1 MNQKA
6 LQFIRNVCY
15 AMGANVSRIL
25 TTFCLMLLLP
35 RLLSVEDYSYWQ
47 LYGFYGIYLSHS
59 SIGWCE
65 GTYLKYGGRAYEC
78 LDQRVMASQFWGLAL
93 YEALFMGAV
102 FILFTPMMTEALKIE
117 ALVLSLIFTW
127 FYILRYQVQ
136 TILQAV
142 GHIRGYAGL
151 YTGER
156 ILNFILVLLCLAMG
170 KHSFGMIASMEILSN
185 GLVLFYGLWQCRD
198 LLFQMLLPLKIAFE
212 ETKELIGMGY
222 KLTLAGL
229 ASQLIIGIVRFAI
242 EQRWGT
248 IVFGKISLS
257 LSMANMLI
265 TCIGAVSIVL
275 FPLLRN
281 VDQETMET
289 AYKPVRRGLTMLMF
303 GFLLFYQPVR
313 VLLGVWL
320 PQYADS
326 IRYLAILF
334 PLCIYETRNTAIV
347 WTYLK
352 ALRKEGDIMKANVV
366 MVAVSAAMT
375 LFTVGICGNLE
386 MAVISI
392 VALYAIRAV
401 YTEEM
406 LLGKMSVRAG
416 WDYVKEGILTAVFIA
431 SSWLLPGGAAFI
443 AYFGVY
449 VSYLWIEREK
459 LKSSADIWKQWM
471 LRDGR
476 QK

>member
-1 MNQKA
+1 
-6 LQFIRNVCY
+6 
-15 AMGANVSRIL
+15 
-25 TTFCLMLLLP
+25 
-35 RLLSVEDYSYWQ
+35 
-47 LYGFYGIYLSHS
+47 
-59 SIGWCE
+59 
-65 GTYLKYGGRAYEC
+65 
-78 LDQRVMASQFWGLAL
+78 
-93 YEALFMGAV
+93 
-102 FILFTPMMTEALKIE
+102 
-117 ALVLSLIFTW
+117 
-127 FYILRYQVQ
+127 
-136 TILQAV
+136 
-142 GHIRGYAGL
+142 
-151 YTGER
+151 
-156 ILNFILVLLCLAMG
+156 
-170 KHSFGMIASMEILSN
+170 
-185 GLVLFYGLWQCRD
+185 
-198 LLFQMLLPLKIAFE
+198 
-212 ETKELIGMGY
+212 
-222 KLTLAGL
+222 
-229 ASQLIIGIVRFAI
+229 
-242 EQRWGT
+242 
-248 IVFGKISLS
+248 
-257 LSMANMLI
+257 
-265 TCIGAVSIVL
+265 
-275 FPLLRN
+275 
-281 VDQETMET
+281 
-289 AYKPVRRGLTMLMF
+289 MLMF

-406 LLGKMSVRAG
+406 LLGKMSVRVG